1 MKFAYNPEKDVPDL
15 VGKVIL
21 LTGGKFSIPY

>member
-15 VGKVIL
+15 DGKVIL
-21 LTGGKFSIPY
+21 LTGGKSSIPY